1 MRAADRSAPPILG
14 LLLLIVNKYLSLPAR
29 ALSLSA
35 FVAAAVPAAGLIW
48 QSGDSAGEVSDI
60 FVVKKNSFQKN
71 NCCSCCWANRQSGDS
86 AGEKSEFLCV
96 CVCVSNQGGKISL
109 GSLCARKRKNVMLS
123 DVCVCAHTNA
133 ALTVW
138 SDTSAFNAVQISV
151 YRSDLFVCVLC
162 DVCVYFY
169 LNLCLNNAVPI
180 SVYSTD
186 LCVCVLW
193 YVYVYLYLNVY
204 LSI

>member
-71 NCCSCCWANRQSGDS
+71 NCCSCC
-86 AGEKSEFLCV
+86 
-96 CVCVSNQGGKISL
+96 
-109 GSLCARKRKNVMLS
+109 
-123 DVCVCAHTNA
+123 
-133 ALTVW
+133 
-138 SDTSAFNAVQISV
+138 
-151 YRSDLFVCVLC
+151 
-162 DVCVYFY
+162 
-169 LNLCLNNAVPI
+169 
-180 SVYSTD
+180 
-186 LCVCVLW
+186 
-193 YVYVYLYLNVY
+193 
-204 LSI
+204 